1 MAGLNLPISPYL
13 SLPKH
18 QILLPYLVS
27 VASLSTMNPPS
38 SSELSPKSPAS
49 LWLQHKDIFHRLY
62 IIENK
67 TLSLVKQIME
77 DEHQFPTQR

>member
-1 MAGLNLPISPYL
+1 MDP
-13 SLPKH
+13 
-18 QILLPYLVS
+18 Q
-27 VASLSTMNPPS
+27 S
-38 SSELSPKSPAS
+38 SSELGLKSPAS

-77 DEHQFPTQR
+77 DEHQFPMQR